1 GRARCKLMPI
11 ARNYS
16 RAYGRRWHNSGALL
30 WSSQWGWFV
39 TPSGQAQFSAYGY
52 INVELAA
59 QYDLDIQ
66 QALNRLSQAMP
77 AVPTVQPEPIILPP
91 GGDALRTSAA
101 TVSQDTLTS
110 NTAVPGHNSD
120 APH

>member
-1 GRARCKLMPI
+1 ML
-11 ARNYS
+11 
-16 RAYGRRWHNSGALL
+16 
-30 WSSQWGWFV
+30 
-39 TPSGQAQFSAYGY
+39 
-52 INVELAA
+52 
-59 QYDLDIQ
+59 
-66 QALNRLSQAMP
+66 
-77 AVPTVQPEPIILPP
+77 AVPTVQPEPIILRP